1 MLQLLIACSI
11 FRHSVRIAGVADFGL
26 LGSSSGNSSTG
37 SGNTTSTGGGNFNST
52 SNGNSSSTTN
62 STTGGG
68 DGGGDGGITTGTGNQ
83 IEQQPW
89 FWIAVVVA
97 IMYIFSGQQAL

>member
-1 MLQLLIACSI
+1 VLQLLIACSI

-37 SGNTTSTGGGNFNST
+37 SGNTTSPSGGNFNSS
-52 SNGNSSSTTN
+52 SNGNSSTTTN

>member
-1 MLQLLIACSI
+1 
-11 FRHSVRIAGVADFGL
+11 L

-52 SNGNSSSTTN
+52 SNGNSTSTTN
-62 STTGGG
+62 STTGGDGG
-68 DGGGDGGITTGTGNQ
+68 DGGGGDGGITTGTGNQ